1 MIPRTIASPATPVA
15 ASSAVSSARTSPI
28 ATTGTAQAATSA
40 GYPSSPS
47 GSRPGSCGGSQF
59 RSVLGWDVPERDDR
73 HRGGS
78 DERWVALQP
87 EWLAARVLRRGGA
100 EGASADVVDDVGVV
114 ICSLREFQG
123 AGGQPDDR
131 LIAQYS
137 ARQSRVEVI
146 LPDVHA
152 VDVVLRHQGSGDVH
166 AVVDEDH
173 RVRTRVGH

>member
-1 MIPRTIASPATPVA
+1 
-15 ASSAVSSARTSPI
+15 
-28 ATTGTAQAATSA
+28 
-40 GYPSSPS
+40 
-47 GSRPGSCGGSQF
+47 
-59 RSVLGWDVPERDDR
+59 
-73 HRGGS
+73 
-78 DERWVALQP
+78 
-87 EWLAARVLRRGGA
+87 
-100 EGASADVVDDVGVV
+100 
-114 ICSLREFQG
+114 EFQG

-173 RVRTRVGH
+173 RVRIRVGHGRCDLDGELRELTDGDRLAADLDHPSATGRCASSDAGDLRAFLFPVEVRDAAGDEVAGQRPGIQWPGAGRPTLRAPVGILATV